1 MDLSALMGTLLSSD
15 SIESMSKKAEVS
27 EDNVK
32 SVLANAL
39 PSLLNGVQEQACGT
53 ETAEGFLGALGQ
65 HAQVD
70 TNDIASFFSNVD
82 VEDGGKIVTH
92 LLGANTEE
100 ATQQFSER
108 AGLGSG
114 KTALIMAL
122 AAPLLM
128 SLLGQ
133 QQQQTAPAT
142 TSAGI
147 GSLMSGLLGGG
158 NTTSLLGSLLGGGY
172 TQPVQQQQQSGGL
185 LSGLLNLFR
194 G

>member
-1 MDLSALMGTLLSSD
+1 MDLKALMETMLSSD
-15 SIESMSKKAEVS
+15 SIDCMSKKAEVS
-27 EDNVK
+27 EGDVT

-39 PSLLNGVQEQACGT
+39 PSLLNGIQEQANG
-53 ETAEGFLGALGQ
+53 EDTAEGFLGALGQ

-70 TNDIASFFSNVD
+70 TADMASFFSNVD
-82 VEDGGKIVTH
+82 VEDGGKIVGH
-92 LLGANTEE
+92 LLGANTDA
-100 ATQQFSER
+100 ATQEVSER

-114 KTALIMAL
+114 KTALILAL

-142 TSAGI
+142 TSSGI
-147 GSLMSGLLGGG
+147 GGLMSGLLGGG
-158 NTTSLLGSLLGGGY
+158 QAQTTDLLGSLLGGGY
-172 TQPVQQQQQSGGL
+172 QQPQQQSGGL

>member
-1 MDLSALMGTLLSSD
+1 MDLKALMETMLSTD
-15 SIESMSKKAEVS
+15 SIESMSKAAEVS
-27 EDNVK
+27 EGEVK
-32 SVLANAL
+32 SVLASAL
-39 PSLLNGVQEQACGT
+39 PSLLDGVQEQANDA

-70 TNDIASFFSNVD
+70 TGDIASFFSNVD
-82 VEDGGKIVTH
+82 VEDGGKIVGH
-92 LLGANTEE
+92 LLGANTEA
-100 ATQQFSER
+100 ATQEVSER

-114 KTALIMAL
+114 KTALILAL

-142 TSAGI
+142 TSANI
-147 GSLMSGLLGGG
+147 GGLMSGLLGGAG
-158 NTTSLLGSLLGGGY
+158 SSNATSLLGSLLGGGMQ
-172 TQPVQQQQQSGGL
+172 QPQQQSGGL

>member
-1 MDLSALMGTLLSSD
+1 MDLKALMETMLSTD
-15 SIESMSKKAEVS
+15 SIESMSKAAEVS
-27 EDNVK
+27 EGEVK
-32 SVLANAL
+32 SVLASAL
-39 PSLLNGVQEQACGT
+39 PSLLDGVQEQANDA

-70 TNDIASFFSNVD
+70 TGDIASFFSNVD
-82 VEDGGKIVTH
+82 VEDGGKIVGH
-92 LLGANTEE
+92 LLGANTET
-100 ATQQFSER
+100 ATQEVSER

-114 KTALIMAL
+114 KTALILAL

-133 QQQQTAPAT
+133 QQQTAPAT
-142 TSAGI
+142 TSANI
-147 GSLMSGLLGGG
+147 GGLMSGLLGGG
-158 NTTSLLGSLLGGGY
+158 SSNATSLLGSLLGGGMQ
-172 TQPVQQQQQSGGL
+172 QPQQQSGGL

>member
-1 MDLSALMGTLLSSD
+1 MDLKALMETMLSTD
-15 SIESMSKKAEVS
+15 SIESMSKAAEVS
-27 EDNVK
+27 EGDVK
-32 SVLANAL
+32 SVLASAL
-39 PSLLNGVQEQACGT
+39 PSLLNGIQEQANGE

-65 HAQVD
+65 HAKVD
-70 TNDIASFFSNVD
+70 TADMASFFSNVD
-82 VEDGGKIVTH
+82 VEDGGKIVGH
-92 LLGANTEE
+92 LLGANTEA
-100 ATQQFSER
+100 ATQEVSER

-114 KTALIMAL
+114 KTALILAL

-147 GSLMSGLLGGG
+147 GGLMSGLLGG
-158 NTTSLLGSLLGGGY
+158 NDTSSLLGSLLGGG
-172 TQPVQQQQQSGGL
+172 VQQQQTQQQSGGL

>member
-1 MDLSALMGTLLSSD
+1 MDFKALMETMLSTD
-15 SIESMSKKAEVS
+15 SIESMSKAAEVS
-27 EDNVK
+27 EGDVK
-32 SVLANAL
+32 GVLASAL
-39 PSLLNGVQEQACGT
+39 PALLNGVQEQANGE

-70 TNDIASFFSNVD
+70 TGDIASFFSNVD
-82 VEDGGKIVTH
+82 VEDGGKIVGH
-92 LLGANTEE
+92 LLGANTEA
-100 ATQQFSER
+100 ATQEVSER

-114 KTALIMAL
+114 KTALILAL

-133 QQQQTAPAT
+133 QQQQTAPAM
-142 TSAGI
+142 TSSGI
-147 GSLMSGLLGGG
+147 GGLMSGLLGGG
-158 NTTSLLGSLLGGGY
+158 QTTDLLGSLLGGGY
-172 TQPVQQQQQSGGL
+172 QQPQQQSGGL

>member
-1 MDLSALMGTLLSSD
+1 MDLKALMETMLSTD
-15 SIESMSKKAEVS
+15 SIEGMSKAAEVS
-27 EDNVK
+27 EGDVK
-32 SVLANAL
+32 GVLASAL
-39 PSLLNGVQEQACGT
+39 PALLNGVQEQANGE

-65 HAQVD
+65 HAKVD
-70 TNDIASFFSNVD
+70 TNDMASFFSNVD
-82 VEDGGKIVTH
+82 VEDGGKIVGH
-92 LLGANTEE
+92 LLGANTEA
-100 ATQQFSER
+100 ATQEVSER

-114 KTALIMAL
+114 KTALILAL

-133 QQQQTAPAT
+133 QQQQTAPAM
-142 TSAGI
+142 TSSGI

-158 NTTSLLGSLLGGGY
+158 QSTDLLSSLLGGGY
-172 TQPVQQQQQSGGL
+172 QQPQQQSGGL